1 MLWWTLGVT
10 KESCWLNPET
20 RCLDSDYL
28 YNLHCFHCSTTT
40 ATASSASSTVF
51 WLALT
56 STYGP
61 LWTQEQ
67 KHPFC
72 FNTVF
77 IFSADISVTHLS
89 HLSLFCSF
97 HFTYMSFLKDPWT
110 HRTALLKHVGVSP
123 PHIYAIFSW
132 WLTFLGFLTVLTWS
146 HCFCSTQCLPTCYTA
161 YLCTVIIAH
170 FFHLECKFHFILSFN
185 YFFRQAQ
192 ISFFLTIFL
201 LMNL

>member
-1 MLWWTLGVT
+1 MILKGCGEHLGVT

-28 YNLHCFHCSTTT
+28 YSLHCFHSSTTT
-40 ATASSASSTVF
+40 ATAYSASSTVF

-56 STYGP
+56 SAYGP

-89 HLSLFCSF
+89 LFCSF
-97 HFTYMSFLKDPWT
+97 HFTYTSFLKDPWT
-110 HRTALLKHVGVSP
+110 YRTALLKCGSLSF
-123 PHIYAIFSW
+123 PHIC
-132 WLTFLGFLTVLTWS
+132 
-146 HCFCSTQCLPTCYTA
+146 H
-161 YLCTVIIAH
+161 
-170 FFHLECKFHFILSFN
+170 
-185 YFFRQAQ
+185 
-192 ISFFLTIFL
+192 L
-201 LMNL
+201 LMMTNLPWVPDCPDLISLLL